1 MQQLWWEDNMSKDGI
16 WQDSKGMKDSEI
28 VEKWTKMLHTVEDSI
43 VQLKH
48 QKNSLI
54 KKNED
59 IMNSEENKN
68 G

>member
-1 MQQLWWEDNMSKDGI
+1 MSKDGI